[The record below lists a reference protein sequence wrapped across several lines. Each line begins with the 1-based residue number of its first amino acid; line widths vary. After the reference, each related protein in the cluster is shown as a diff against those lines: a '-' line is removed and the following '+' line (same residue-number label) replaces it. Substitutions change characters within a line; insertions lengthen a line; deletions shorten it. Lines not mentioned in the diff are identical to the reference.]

1 MTAHVVRVAVD
12 RRICVGSGNC
22 VAVDPADFDL
32 VDGKSQPA
40 RPETTLTAELT
51 DAVLDCPV
59 QAISVWNGQ
68 TGERLRLDEHNG
80 AVGDDADPLPNSN

>member
-1 MTAHVVRVAVD
+1 MTDPVVRVTVD

-22 VAVDPADFDL
+22 VAVDPTDFDI

-59 QAISVWNGQ
+59 RAISVWSTQ
-68 TGERLRLDEHNG
+68 TGERLRLDDHD
-80 AVGDDADPLPNSN
+80 GDGRR